1 MIKHVK
7 RLLPAM
13 LALLLAGCA
22 AIPQDAPTSRYKVAL
37 IAKSTGME
45 FWNSVFTG
53 AQAAAT
59 EYNIELTVT
68 APDDEEDYK
77 TQNTLI
83 EDAVADGAKA
93 IIFSAIDYEANAAA
107 IDAAAAA
114 GVTVISVD
122 SAVNSDHVAAY
133 IGADNYGAGRM
144 AAQSAL
150 DGMEGALCVGLI
162 NYEVNGANGRDREQ
176 GARDAFAES
185 GRARITAAVST
196 HPNAASAR
204 ADTLAMLRTHPE
216 INVLI
221 ALNETTAVGAAQAVQ
236 QMQRADDLWLAAF
249 DSNIETIDALQ
260 TGAVDAL
267 IVQNT
272 YGMGYFGVESAYK
285 LLAGQ
290 GSSYGVKTMLRHADG
305 GYYMLQNTV
314 SGGEQSEESDAL
326 LGELDALSKRIDT
339 DALRAEY
346 GTSNIGV
353 LYFLPVGGT
362 SFAMVHYADS
372 GEQYYYEYACLYR
385 YDAYSADAEPENPA
399 TYAHEILHLFGA
411 PDLYEGSTDAFVD
424 DALLAYI
431 EHSCPND
438 IMHSTYDADGTSR
451 LQDISQVISPLTAY
465 CVGLADSCPELA
477 MFPAL
482 ADVTP
487 GVFGSGAEPEPDEL
501 PGAVAA

>member
-1 MIKHVK
+1 MTKTIK
-7 RLLPAM
+7 RMLPAA
-13 LALLLAGCA
+13 LAVLLAGCA
-22 AIPQDAPTSRYKVAL
+22 MQPVDSTTARYRVAL
-37 IAKSTGME
+37 VAKNNRDSE
-45 FWNSVFTG
+45 FWDAVFTG
-53 AQAAAT
+53 AEAAAT
-59 EYNIELTVT
+59 EYNLQLTIT
-68 APDDEEDYK
+68 APDDEEDYAA
-77 TQNTLI
+77 QNQLI
-83 EDAVADGAKA
+83 ADAVEDGAQA
-93 IIFSAIDYEANAAA
+93 IVFSAIDYEANAAA

-122 SAVNSDHVAAY
+122 SAVNS
-133 IGADNYGAGRM
+133 DNYGAGRM

-290 GSSYGVKTMLRHADG
+290 GSSVEK
-305 GYYMLQNTV
+305 
-314 SGGEQSEESDAL
+314 
-326 LGELDALSKRIDT
+326 
-339 DALRAEY
+339 
-346 GTSNIGV
+346 SNI
-353 LYFLPVGGT
+353 T
-362 SFAMVHYADS
+362 ATRTITRENMFAMDKQKA
-372 GEQYYYEYACLYR
+372 
-385 YDAYSADAEPENPA
+385 
-399 TYAHEILHLFGA
+399 LF
-411 PDLYEGSTDAFVD
+411 P
-424 DALLAYI
+424 
-431 EHSCPND
+431 
-438 IMHSTYDADGTSR
+438 
-451 LQDISQVISPLTAY
+451 
-465 CVGLADSCPELA
+465 
-477 MFPAL
+477 
-482 ADVTP
+482 
-487 GVFGSGAEPEPDEL
+487 FG
-501 PGAVAA
+501 